1 MHEKGRLGAENG
13 EGGREALLCD
23 DGRTMGGQV
32 VVVDGCWAEAQRERD
47 ISVHRCV
54 PKGLLS
60 KASAR

>member
-13 EGGREALLCD
+13 EGGGKRCCVM
-23 DGRTMGGQV
+23 MGGRWGAKWWWWMAVGQRH
-32 VVVDGCWAEAQRERD
+32 RERD